1 MTEKEE
7 EEKEEEELQ
16 RLVDRYYV
24 TEEEIDIALAKLKN
38 YGKECNCGRDVR
50 VAFKQILE
58 GDFDKI
64 IVTCL
69 KCGGTID

>member
-1 MTEKEE
+1 MTEEE
-7 EEKEEEELQ
+7 EEKELQ

-24 TEEEIDIALAKLKN
+24 TEEEIDMMLAKLKN

-50 VAFKQILE
+50 VAFKQIFE
-58 GDFDKI
+58 GDFDELL
-64 IVTCL
+64 VTCL